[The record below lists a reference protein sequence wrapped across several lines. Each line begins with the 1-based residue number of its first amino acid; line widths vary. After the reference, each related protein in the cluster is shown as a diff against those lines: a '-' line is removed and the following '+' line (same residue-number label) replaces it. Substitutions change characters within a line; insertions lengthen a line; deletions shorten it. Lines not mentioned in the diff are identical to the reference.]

1 MCVLYC
7 RLEARASPVGPLG
20 VGTPP
25 ETRPGTAS
33 ATEAE
38 VGTSRPAIL
47 MMIHYIVFL
56 LLVHKSCK

>member
-20 VGTPP
+20 AGTPP
-25 ETRPGTAS
+25 ETRPETAS
-33 ATEAE
+33 AK